1 MGFWGLGVRRVY
13 GFKFTFRVQ
22 TGFRNM
28 GLEFTFKVGYW
39 SLGLKFIYDVNLG
52 LGLLSGDTLLSPQS
66 G

>member
-1 MGFWGLGVRRVY
+1 
-13 GFKFTFRVQ
+13 
-22 TGFRNM
+22 M